1 MVPTLLPRLVGWTCG
16 MYPRLSSYSSFLVD
30 ECDSGMKFRLA
41 WRFHGRDFAN
51 GVFLCGIRG
60 VDRRTHLFVNMD
72 KMWTA

>member
-1 MVPTLLPRLVGWTCG
+1 
-16 MYPRLSSYSSFLVD
+16 
-30 ECDSGMKFRLA
+30 MKFRLA